1 MPVGTVRWFDASRGY
16 GYIAQ
21 EGQGDV
27 FVHFSV
33 IEGVEYSELSQGQ
46 RVEFEIVQGSEGPQ
60 AAHVRPIRS

>member
-27 FVHFSV
+27 FVPSSA
-33 IEGVEYSELSQGQ
+33 IEGVEYGELSQGQ
-46 RVEFEIVQGSEGPQ
+46 RVEFELVQGSEGPQ
-60 AAHVRPIRS
+60 AIHVRPIRS